1 VVIVPDSS
9 ENEVE
14 DDTEMKMKLEVASY
28 DVDMGN
34 SYDDDVDFPSPL
46 LDFYRTKYGIRI

>member
-28 DVDMGN
+28 DADMGN
-34 SYDDDVDFPSPL
+34 SYDDDIDFPSPL